1 MKPSKPTCPKFSK
14 NSGSAKQE
22 RNISATALPWTR
34 LAEAV
39 MPGVPST
46 ASNCRTCA
54 PASLPAVWT
63 TRVITSPYTNSGTTW
78 NRPSRSTTSTTSPCT
93 ACQTPP
99 SPKPWLLSSRSKT
112 SRFWGMAATAKKRNR
127 STCSMLHGACMRF
140 AECRC
145 SKSRCGNG
153 SMPTPKPQP
162 PNLEKLSMALHAKYG
177 TNIMHR
183 YSAATTSLFWASTH
197 TPSASRSICRR
208 THSGRLSSSSSKT
221 TSRTTTLPMK

>member
-14 NSGSAKQE
+14 NSGSARQE

-34 LAEAV
+34 LAAAV

-63 TRVITSPYTNSGTTW
+63 TRVITSPYTNSGTMW
-78 NRPSRSTTSTTSPCT
+78 SRPSRSTTSTTSPCT
-93 ACQTPP
+93 ACQTMP
-99 SPKPWLLSSRSKT
+99 SPKPWLLYSRKKT
-112 SRFWGMAATAKKRNR
+112 CRFWDMTATAKKRNR
-127 STCSMLHGACMRF
+127 STCSMQHGACMRF
-140 AECRC
+140 AACRY
-145 SKSRCGNG
+145 SKSRCGSG
-153 SMPTPKPQP
+153 CTPTPKPQP

-183 YSAATTSLFWASTH
+183 FSAATTSQYWASTP
-197 TPSASRSICRR
+197 TPSAYRSICRR
-208 THSGRLSSSSSKT
+208 MPSDRLSSSSSKT
-221 TSRTTTLPMK
+221 TSRITTLPMK